1 LVDAIVAGVR
11 AGRAGAW
18 PVPLPAGTDVVRLQT
33 HVSTVLLAGGH
44 ALKIKKP
51 VAPGFLDFSTLAKR
65 EYFFREELRL
75 NRRTAPEFYLDVLA
89 IGGTRQTPHFDGG
102 VASGRP
108 TRAAR
113 AEPLEWALWMRRFDE
128 AATFDRLAARGALTP
143 EAIDDLAAAV
153 ASFQQAQPASAA
165 PWGEPATSLRWALD
179 NIHALR
185 AGRWD
190 APDAGRLHLLEDW
203 TRAAFQRLAPL
214 MRSRREAG
222 AVMDGHGDLHLGNI
236 AWVADEAGSSMR
248 ALLFDALE
256 FAPELRHLDRM
267 AEVAF
272 PFMDLLDH
280 GLPALAWRF
289 LSQVLEATGDH
300 AGLPLLRWF
309 AVYRALVRAK
319 VAWLQGDAEAAR
331 RRIALAV
338 DLTVALMV
346 AREADQAAD
355 QAVAARPTPAMLVLA
370 CGLPGSGKSTV
381 AAMLVEALGAVRLR
395 SDVERKRLFEL
406 APTER
411 PAEPGTIYNAQ
422 ATQRTHERLAAG
434 TRAALEGRIP
444 VVVDATFNRRAERDA
459 MRALA
464 ADLGVPC
471 RIVECTAPHEV
482 LAERIRRRQAAD
494 NDASDAALHVLD
506 LLTRHREPL
515 DADEWPAA
523 DRIDTD
529 VTLTELTKQVQAW
542 ARGRQ
547 R

>member
-1 LVDAIVAGVR
+1 MDAIVAGVR

-18 PVPLPAGTDVVRLQT
+18 PVPLPPDAEVVRLQT

-51 VAPGFLDFSTLAKR
+51 VAPGFLDFSTLAR
-65 EYFFREELRL
+65 RAHFCREELRL
-75 NRRTAPEFYLDVLA
+75 NRRTAPAHYLDVLA
-89 IGGTRQTPHFDGG
+89 IRGTRQAPRFDGR

-108 TRAAR
+108 ARAAR

-153 ASFQQAQPASAA
+153 ASFQQAQPAAAA

-185 AGRWD
+185 AARQD
-190 APDAGRLHLLEDW
+190 APDAGRLRLLEDW

-256 FAPELRHLDRM
+256 FDAELRHMDRM
-267 AEVAF
+267 AELAF

-280 GLPALAWRF
+280 RLPALAWRF

-319 VAWLQGDAEAAR
+319 VAWLQGHGDLAS
-331 RRIALAV
+331 RRIALAA
-338 DLTVALMV
+338 AL
-346 AREADQAAD
+346 
-355 QAVAARPTPAMLVLA
+355 ARPEAPVLVLA

-381 AAMLVEALGAVRLR
+381 AAMLVERLGAVRLR
-395 SDVERKRLFEL
+395 SDVERKRLFGL
-406 APTER
+406 APTDR
-411 PAEPGTIYNAQ
+411 PDDPALIYHED
-422 ATQRTHERLAAG
+422 ATRRTHARLAAM
-434 TRAALEGRIP
+434 TRAALRGGVS
-444 VVVDATFNRRAERDA
+444 VVIDATFNRRAERDA
-459 MRALA
+459 MRDLA
-464 ADLGVPC
+464 AGLAVPC
-471 RIVECTAPHEV
+471 RLVECVAPHGV
-482 LAERIRRRQAAD
+482 LAERIRRRQAGGR
-494 NDASDAALHVLD
+494 DASDADLHVLA
-506 LLTRHREPL
+506 LLSRHREPL
-515 DADEWPAA
+515 GDDETALA
-523 DRIDTD
+523 RRLDTD
-529 VTLTELTKQVQAW
+529 LDMQTLRERVRALSW
-542 ARGRQ
+542 
-547 R
+547 